1 MLEAFHSLLLSY
13 CPKRTAYR
21 LVKITPASRLV
32 NMTSRNEAYLA
43 RTQLAV
49 LDHNAHCD
57 RQVATT
63 AKGEQRYH
71 RKYRK
76 QSKNWDVTPV
86 KTRKEYKYIPEL
98 IAAIFQ
104 AHKESDNSLKSKKRL
119 REDHPVHIQHTI
131 AHRPPDHTADIATK
145 KRSRFSD

>member
-1 MLEAFHSLLLSY
+1 
-13 CPKRTAYR
+13 
-21 LVKITPASRLV
+21 
-32 NMTSRNEAYLA
+32 MTSRNEAYLA

-49 LDHNAHCD
+49 LDHNTYCD

-76 QSKNWDVTPV
+76 QSKNCDVTPV
-86 KTRKEYKYIPEL
+86 KMRIEYKYMPAL

-104 AHKESDNSLKSKKRL
+104 ADKESDNSLKSKKHL
-119 REDHPVHIQHTI
+119 WENHPAHIQHNI
-131 AHRPPDHTADIATK
+131 AHCPPDHNADTVTK
-145 KRSRFSD
+145 KCSRFSD

>member
-1 MLEAFHSLLLSY
+1 
-13 CPKRTAYR
+13 
-21 LVKITPASRLV
+21 
-32 NMTSRNEAYLA
+32 MTSGNEAYLA

-49 LDHNAHCD
+49 LDHNAHRD

-76 QSKNWDVTPV
+76 QSKNWDVTHV
-86 KTRKEYKYIPEL
+86 KTRKGYKYISEL

-104 AHKESDNSLKSKKRL
+104 AHKESDNSLKYKKCL

-131 AHRPPDHTADIATK
+131 AQCPADHTTDVVTK
-145 KRSRFSD
+145 KHSRFSD